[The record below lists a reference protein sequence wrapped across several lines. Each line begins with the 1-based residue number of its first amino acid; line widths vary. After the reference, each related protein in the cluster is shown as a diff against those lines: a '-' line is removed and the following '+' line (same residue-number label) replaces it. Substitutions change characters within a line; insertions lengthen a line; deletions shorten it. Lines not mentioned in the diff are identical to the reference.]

1 LKQKACFAHY
11 ITMGPEGK
19 AAIAGGRGFSA
30 GLKLVKHFKPLVRH
44 LLDAELEAVRRFAP
58 DMIIY
63 HPESLASPFIASALN
78 CPSILASPLPGF
90 TPTSALE
97 PGPWCLASL
106 KS

>member
-1 LKQKACFAHY
+1 LKQNACFAHY

-30 GLKLVKHFKPLVRH
+30 GLKLVKHFKPLMRH
-44 LLDAELEAVRRFAP
+44 LLDALDAVRRFAP

-63 HPESLASPFIASALN
+63 HPKSLASPFIASALN

-90 TPTSALE
+90 TPTSALA
-97 PGPWCLASL
+97 GPWCLASL